1 MPGFAGIDHTRDAIL
16 PCPTSN
22 RLKRFPAPDGS
33 DGRNL
38 SFQYGHTLLSGSDKA
53 HEYRADLRHT
63 ALPEMLYTVDRFQVP
78 GVVEAERDGVVK
90 KVYVREGYVVHAT
103 STDRNDS
110 LGSYLQRSGQISAEQ
125 FSDTMKVRSGSKK
138 RYGELLVEAGLISP
152 AAIHRAI
159 RKQIESIVWSLFYWQ
174 EGQVRFEIGTF
185 QTPTHV
191 KILLPM
197 RQVIVEGIKQAPN
210 AKALV
215 ARLGGKD
222 TLFEPKYT
230 TEDLIGTGL
239 DSEEYG
245 LLRLIDGKRT
255 LYELCTEGPLSVPE
269 NGKLIY
275 AFHVLKLVRHQA
287 TAAEHAQ
294 AQGQDSDQ
302 ARAQGS
308 SAEGGAGAA
317 AAPSAP
323 PSEKSDGT
331 VVTKGVKIKFK
342 TGADRT
348 KK

>member
-1 MPGFAGIDHTRDAIL
+1 MATTPNGQ
-16 PCPTSN
+16 TS
-22 RLKRFPAPDGS
+22 
-33 DGRNL
+33 
-38 SFQYGHTLLSGSDKA
+38 LSGADKA
-53 HEYRADLRHT
+53 HQYTADLKQT
-63 ALPEMLYTVDRFQVP
+63 ALPEMLHTVDRFQVP
-78 GVVEAERDGVVK
+78 GVIEAERDGVLK

-110 LGSYLQRSGQISAEQ
+110 LGAYLQRSGEISAEQ
-125 FSDTMKVRSGSKK
+125 FTETMKARTGSKK
-138 RYGELLVEAGLISP
+138 RYGELLVEAGLVSP
-152 AAIHRAI
+152 AGIHQAIG
-159 RKQIESIVWSLFYWQ
+159 KQIESIVWSLFYWQ
-174 EGQVRFEIGTF
+174 EGQIRFEIGTF

-197 RQVIVEGIKQAPN
+197 RQVIVEGIKRAPN

-222 TLFEPKYT
+222 TLFEPAYS

-239 DSEEYG
+239 EKDEYE

-275 AFHVLKLVRHQA
+275 AFHVLKLVRRLAGADDGHAPGQEA
-287 TAAEHAQ
+287 GAEAP
-294 AQGQDSDQ
+294 AVSRREGSGEGSADPAVTEASGTTG
-302 ARAQGS
+302 QGS
-308 SAEGGAGAA
+308 D
-317 AAPSAP
+317 APK
-323 PSEKSDGT
+323 PSEKGDGT